1 MHFSKTIRLFAMLLV
16 MSVLCGCGENIMSGD
31 RSLMRPPYPAG
42 DGKKIQEQL
51 TKSLGNVVL
60 KYPKGGDY
68 RSAIIQIDLTG
79 DGKNEAIVFYR
90 KDEVSL
96 ISFAILKQI
105 DGQWQLIATKE
116 SDGGDVERVMFGD
129 VNNDNVK
136 EIIVGWTIYSSG
148 SNIISAYSFN
158 DNSIS
163 SIDVREFSE
172 SLSGNISVAYT
183 DMQIYDFD
191 DDGRDEI
198 IASYINTLDLT
209 TTAKLIEYHEGVDN
223 AATMIVTD
231 TASLDGHVLYY
242 TESKVARIT
251 DDKIYGVVLDG
262 VKDNSTSITE
272 YVYWDTTKGDLMT
285 PFYDSDEHVTT
296 RTVRNISITSR
307 DIDSDGVV
315 DIPVTE
321 YLPGYD
327 DTSENS
333 MYLTTWYS
341 FDFNST
347 GYSLISKKKTV
358 INTAESYSIT
368 WQSSWDDK
376 VTCRIDEKN
385 RILYFYHYQK
395 DKFAFSD
402 EIFRIKVFTRSEW
415 EDESQRSGYTA
426 INRNDEIIYAAS
438 VTSGQSFVDRNS
450 IQSYFSLM

>member
-1 MHFSKTIRLFAMLLV
+1 MRFSKMIRLFTMLLV
-16 MSVLCGCGENIMSGD
+16 LSILCGCKGNLISGD

-68 RSAIIQIDLTG
+68 RSAIIQTDLTG

-96 ISFAILKQI
+96 ISFALLKQV
-105 DGQWQLIATKE
+105 DGQWQLIATRE
-116 SDGGDVERVMFGD
+116 SDGGEVERVMFGD

-148 SNIISAYSFN
+148 SNIISAYSFD

-172 SLSGNISVAYT
+172 SMSGNISVAYT

-198 IASYINTLDLT
+198 IASYINIFDLT
-209 TTAKLIEYHEGVDN
+209 ATAKLIEYHEGVDN

-251 DDKIYGVVLDG
+251 DNKIYGVVLDG

-272 YVYWDTTKGDLMT
+272 YVYWDTTKGDLMA
-285 PFYDSDEHVTT
+285 PFYDADEQLTT
-296 RTVRNISITSR
+296 RTARNISITSR
-307 DIDSDGVV
+307 DIDSDGIV

-327 DTSENS
+327 NSSENP

-341 FDFNST
+341 FDFDSNS
-347 GYSLISKKKTV
+347 YSLISKKKTV

-368 WQSSWDDK
+368 WQSSWDDR

-402 EIFRIKVFTRSEW
+402 EIFRIKVFTRLEW
-415 EDESQRSGYTA
+415 DDESQRSGYTVL
-426 INRNDEIIYAAS
+426 NRDEEIIYAVS
-438 VTSGQSFVDRNS
+438 VTSGQNFVDRS
-450 IQSYFSLM
+450 SVQSYFSLI